1 MAKTFDAFGVE
12 AVEEEPHYH
21 KHIRNIAINLA
32 CQAHLPSCITSAS
45 AKFTEFMEG
54 TRNGFS
60 NDLET
65 SIFCNGILNATKKE
79 FDFMW
84 KLYTNSDVSSR
95 RSFYLRSIGCIED
108 EEILTKLIMNTIES
122 DDIDNTNDEWLT
134 IVQSVYSNGPVGLQ
148 VALKFLRE
156 NYNAFI
162 GL

>member
-1 MAKTFDAFGVE
+1 M
-12 AVEEEPHYH
+12 EEEPHYH
-21 KHIRNIAINLA
+21 KHIRNIAINWA

-45 AKFTEFMEG
+45 AKFAEFMED

-60 NDLET
+60 SDHET

-84 KLYTNSDVSSR
+84 NLYRNSDVLSR
-95 RSFYLRSIGCIED
+95 RNFYLRSIGCIED
-108 EEILTKLIMNTIES
+108 KEILTTFIMKTIES

-134 IVQSVYSNGPVGLQ
+134 IVQAVYSNGPIGLQ

-156 NYNAFI
+156 NYDAFI